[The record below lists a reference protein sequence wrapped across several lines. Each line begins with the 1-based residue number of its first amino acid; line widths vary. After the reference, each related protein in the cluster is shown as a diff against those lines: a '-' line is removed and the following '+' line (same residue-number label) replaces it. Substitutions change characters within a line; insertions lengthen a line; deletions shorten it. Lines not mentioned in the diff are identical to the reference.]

1 MSGVGEV
8 VKLFSGR
15 VKRGKALPRPIE
27 CEACGEDIETA
38 RLQVMP
44 KAKRCIGCET
54 RREQRH
60 NLLLQGA
67 RDKDVVIIR
76 G

>member
-1 MSGVGEV
+1 MGDV
-8 VKLFSGR
+8 VKMFHGR
-15 VKRGKALPRPIE
+15 VKRGKALPKPVE
-27 CEACGEDIETA
+27 CEACGEGIETA

-44 KAKRCIGCET
+44 NAKRCISCERARE
-54 RREQRH
+54 RRH
-60 NLLLQGA
+60 HTILQGA

>member
-1 MSGVGEV
+1 MGEV
-8 VKLFSGR
+8 VKLFRGR
-15 VKRGKALPRPIE
+15 VKRGKALPKPVE
-27 CEACGEDIETA
+27 CEACGDDIETA

-44 KAKRCIGCET
+44 FAKRCISCERARE
-54 RREQRH
+54 RRH
-60 NLLLQGA
+60 HLIMQGA

>member
-1 MSGVGEV
+1 MGDV
-8 VKLFSGR
+8 VKMFHGR
-15 VKRGKALPRPIE
+15 VKRGKALPKPVE
-27 CEACGEDIETA
+27 CEACGGDIETA

-44 KAKRCIGCET
+44 TAKRCISCERARE
-54 RREQRH
+54 RRH
-60 NLLLQGA
+60 HMILQGA

>member
-1 MSGVGEV
+1 MSNV
-8 VKLFSGR
+8 VKLFHGR
-15 VKRGKALPRPIE
+15 VKRGKALPKPVE
-27 CEACGEDIETA
+27 CEVCGEDIETA

-44 KAKRCIGCET
+44 LAKRCISCE
-54 RREQRH
+54 RARERRH
-60 NLLLQGA
+60 NMIMQGA